1 VEVVAITGH
10 TLVAQRRS
18 SGLRSR
24 HMRVRISPGVRMVVR
39 SSLEC
44 SPLCHS
50 GDRGFE
56 SRRDRH
62 IGLWLSL
69 VERALRE
76 REVIGSNPV
85 SPTMVRRS
93 RPDHTED
100 GAQRWATGLETRA
113 VGNGEGS
120 TPSSSSSPKI
130 PRIMR

>member
-1 VEVVAITGH
+1 
-10 TLVAQRRS
+10 
-18 SGLRSR
+18 
-24 HMRVRISPGVRMVVR
+24 VR

-85 SPTMVRRS
+85 SPTMVLPTRADRTGRWRS
-93 RPDHTED
+93 
-100 GAQRWATGLETRA
+100 A
-113 VGNGEGS
+113 VGNR
-120 TPSSSSSPKI
+120 
-130 PRIMR
+130 PRKPGRRQRRGFDSFIFLEIIFLEIISR